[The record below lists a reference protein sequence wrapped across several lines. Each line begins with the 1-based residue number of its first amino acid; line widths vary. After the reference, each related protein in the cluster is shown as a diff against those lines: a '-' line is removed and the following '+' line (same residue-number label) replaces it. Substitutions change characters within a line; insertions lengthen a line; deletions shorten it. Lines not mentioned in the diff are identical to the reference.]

1 MLVTASSA
9 TSFIH
14 SLELH
19 TIHSQH
25 PQSFPTPI
33 PSSWKASSPF
43 QSPLLI
49 NEKEINRYTSNTHPE
64 PCHAITIQCSLSVC
78 HHFGVGS
85 STANIIIL
93 QSSLLLCRRCCSYG
107 LEWSDEDTFSIMR
120 SPLIPLISFASPTS
134 WIFRST
140 LKKLQLKSGDFFT
153 PSSSRRLFNP
163 ALRKRHASYAPHSF
177 HWLYGE

>member
-1 MLVTASSA
+1 MLVTASSV
-9 TSFIH
+9 TSFTH

-19 TIHSQH
+19 TMHSQH
-25 PQSFPTPI
+25 PQSLPT

-49 NEKEINRYTSNTHPE
+49 NEREINRYTSNTHPE

-93 QSSLLLCRRCCSYG
+93 QSSLLLCRRRCSYG

-120 SPLIPLISFASPTS
+120 SPLTPHQLRLANLMDIPEHIKKAPTRIGRFLHSILILSSF
-134 WIFRST
+134 
-140 LKKLQLKSGDFFT
+140 
-153 PSSSRRLFNP
+153 
-163 ALRKRHASYAPHSF
+163 
-177 HWLYGE
+177 